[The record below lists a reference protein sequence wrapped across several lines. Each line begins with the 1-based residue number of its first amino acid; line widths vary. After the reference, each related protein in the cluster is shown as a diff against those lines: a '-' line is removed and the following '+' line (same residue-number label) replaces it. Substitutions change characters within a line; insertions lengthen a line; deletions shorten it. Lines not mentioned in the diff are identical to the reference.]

1 MTIKITHIDKH
12 KFSNVFDK
20 IMVFNSSKYEMDFVG
35 EVSKETAKSLL
46 HQNHLVHKK
55 YTMEKTYITI

>member
-1 MTIKITHIDKH
+1 MTIKIVHIDKY

-20 IMVFNSSKYEMDFVG
+20 IMVFNGSKDKMDFVG
-35 EVSKETAKSLL
+35 EVSKETAKNLL
-46 HQNHLVHKK
+46 YQNHLASKK